1 MLKADNLLAI
11 SFDLTILGFI
21 LALDG
26 LMPSLTVM
34 KGLVHWLYSCEFV
47 EKARMNYFYRLPI
60 AL

>member
-1 MLKADNLLAI
+1 MLMADNLLALP
-11 SFDLTILGFI
+11 FNLTVLGFI

-26 LMPSLTVM
+26 LMPSLKVM

-47 EKARMNYFYRLPI
+47 EKTRMNYFYRLPI